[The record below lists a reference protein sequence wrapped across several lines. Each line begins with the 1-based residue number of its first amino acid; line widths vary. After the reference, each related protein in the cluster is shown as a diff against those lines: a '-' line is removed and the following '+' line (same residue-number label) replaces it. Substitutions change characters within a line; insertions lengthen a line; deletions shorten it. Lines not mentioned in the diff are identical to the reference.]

1 MNPNP
6 LDEIL
11 NALLTAPTRDVKLVY
26 VASFR
31 LPTFKPGEEHGRDF
45 ITIARRDTRAEAQ
58 AAMDAHVAENAK
70 GVVYMREG
78 RKLHSYT
85 QAGVYMG
92 YYTVTAME
100 EI

>member
-1 MNPNP
+1 MNPI
-6 LDEIL
+6 DEIL
-11 NALLTAPTRDVKLVY
+11 NALLTAPVREVKIVY

-45 ITIARRDTRAEAQ
+45 IVIARRGTRAEAQ

-70 GVVYMREG
+70 GMVYMREG
-78 RKLHSYT
+78 RKLHAYT

-92 YYTVTAME
+92 HYTVNGME